1 MATQKQQLH
10 SRELPEIFRST
21 ERAAVSRATA
31 RGELRR
37 LARGLYTTNLDEPAE
52 QLIRRRWI
60 DVAALYFPGAVIADR
75 SAVEGRPSEDGS
87 LFLDSGPKP
96 RPSPRYLPGLTL
108 KPRSGPGPLADD
120 MPFGDLHRSSQ
131 ARTALDNLRPSRA
144 RRGIARTLDR
154 GELEHWLERIAQSA
168 GEKELLRIRDQ
179 ARQIAPKLDTRKAQR
194 ELDSLIA
201 SLLGSGKSTLAS
213 DAGRA
218 RGARSPYDTNRLVLF
233 ERLHGALS
241 GHIFPAVPEQPDP
254 NRVFAFFEAYFSN
267 FIEGTEFDLEEARE
281 IVFEGAIPDE
291 RPADAH
297 DIIGTFEALSDPAL
311 RSRTPRDA
319 DDLLKLAVTLNRR
332 ILAGR
337 PETKPGEIKTVPNRA
352 GGTSFVAPEMV
363 KGTVREAWRFYST
376 LGAGIPRALFAMFAL
391 TEVHPFADGNGRTA
405 RAITNAELSADGKC
419 RLLIP
424 LAFRPDYL
432 GALRA
437 LSRQQNP
444 APLIRVGERLQEWA
458 TKIDFSS
465 MQAATD
471 QMQGTNALVPPD
483 QAEADGLILL
493 DPAGAR
499 RGRGG

>member
-1 MATQKQQLH
+1 MPTLNQRFP
-10 SRELPEIFRST
+10 SRELPEIFRAT
-21 ERAAVSRATA
+21 ERAAASRATT

-52 QLIRRRWI
+52 QLIRRRWM
-60 DVAALYFPGAVIADR
+60 DVAALYFPGAVIVDR

-96 RPSPRYLPGLTL
+96 RPSTRELPGLTL
-108 KPRSGPGPLADD
+108 RPRSGPGPLSDD

-131 ARTALDNLRPSRA
+131 ARTALDNMRPSRA
-144 RRGIARTLDR
+144 RKGIARTLDR
-154 GELEHWLERIAQSA
+154 GELEQWLERIAQTA
-168 GEKELLRIRDQ
+168 GEEELLRIRDQ
-179 ARQIAPKLDTRKAQR
+179 ARRIAPELNGSGDQR
-194 ELDSLIA
+194 DFDSLIA
-201 SLLGSGKSTLAS
+201 SLLGTGESTLQS

-218 RGARSPYDTNRLVLF
+218 RGARSPYDSNRLALF

-241 GHIFPAVPEQPDP
+241 GHIFPVVPERPDP

-267 FIEGTEFDLEEARE
+267 FIEGTEFDLDEARE
-281 IVFEGAIPDE
+281 IIFEGSIPSE

-297 DIIGTFEALSDPAL
+297 DIIGTFEALTDPEL

-319 DDLLKLAVTLNRR
+319 DDLLELAVTLNRR
-332 ILAGR
+332 ILVGR

-363 KGTVREAWRFYST
+363 RGTLREAWRFYST
-376 LGAGIPRALFAMFAL
+376 LGAGMPRALFAMFTI

-444 APLIRVGERLQEWA
+444 EPLIRVGERLQDWA
-458 TKIDFSS
+458 TRIDFSS
-465 MQAATD
+465 MQTATEA
-471 QMQGTNALVPPD
+471 MQGTNALVPSD
-483 QAEADGLILL
+483 QAETEGLILL
-493 DPAGAR
+493 DPADAGR
-499 RGRGG
+499 RGDG